1 MTHLK
6 KKIKLF
12 AAFLSFI
19 MILTFSKP
27 SYAVT
32 EEAWQEAVTV
42 YGAALQSNDNLRNTT
57 HDLLGTQDNDK
68 ITYVTAADLGKYL
81 NLQSSD
87 NVLKSSIRITKLAKG
102 AGLTLTIDQSKGKI
116 TKITEDTYKNALLTA
131 GVTDADVKI
140 AAAEDVT
147 GESALAGVY
156 KAFEAQGEP
165 IDQAQTKAAQD
176 ELDSITSIT
185 EENQNKDGF
194 SQEQLNK
201 AVAEAKAEIAKQGG
215 NLSVTEIKNVVTE
228 KINNNGLNNVL
239 NDNQINIIVN
249 FINNAQQQGVFTGE
263 NADKIIN
270 SATDYVN
277 DIKNSDTFKN
287 AAEKAKEAGKD
298 LKDSLEEQGVWDK
311 IVEAIKSFFTAIGN
325 FFKSLLG

>member
-1 MTHLK
+1 MK
-6 KKIKLF
+6 RPMKWFI
-12 AAFLSFI
+12 AALSLVLLI
-19 MILTFSKP
+19 SLSKP
-27 SYAVT
+27 TYAVT
-32 EEAWQEAVTV
+32 EEAWEEAVTV
-42 YGAALQSNDNLRNTT
+42 YGAALQSNADMQNTT
-57 HDLLGTQDNDK
+57 KQLLGTKDNDK
-68 ITYVTAADLGKYL
+68 VAYVNAADLGKYL

-87 NVLKSSIRITKLAKG
+87 NVLKSSIRIKKLAKG
-102 AGLTLTIDQSKGKI
+102 SGLTLNIDESKGKI

-156 KAFEAQGEP
+156 KAFETQGEA
-165 IDQAQTKAAQD
+165 IDQGQTQAAQN

-185 EENQNKDGF
+185 EENQNVDGF

-201 AVAEAKAEIAKQGG
+201 AIAEAKAEIAKQGG
-215 NLSVTEIKNVVTE
+215 NLSVTEIKNVVVE

-249 FINNAQQQGVFTGE
+249 FINNAQQQGVFTGD
-263 NADKIIN
+263 NANKIID
-270 SATDYVN
+270 SATGYVN

-287 AAEKAKEAGKD
+287 AADKAKDAGKE
-298 LKDSLEEQGVWDK
+298 LKNSLDEQGVWDK
-311 IVEAIKSFFTAIGN
+311 FVAAIQSFFNAIAN
-325 FFKSLLG
+325 FFKSIFS

>member
-1 MTHLK
+1 MK
-6 KKIKLF
+6 KSLR
-12 AAFLSFI
+12 L
-19 MILTFSKP
+19 LTGVLTLVLLLTLTKP
-27 SYAVT
+27 TYAVT
-32 EEAWQEAVTV
+32 EEAWEEAVTV
-42 YGAALQSNDNLRNTT
+42 FGAALQSNTALQNTT
-57 HDLLGTQDNDK
+57 HDLLGTKDSDK
-68 ITYVTAADLGKYL
+68 ITYVNAADLGKYL

-87 NVLKSSIRITKLAKG
+87 DVLKSSIRIKKLAQG
-102 AGLTLTIDQSKGKI
+102 SGLTLSIDQSKGKI

-156 KAFEAQGEP
+156 KAFEAQGEA
-165 IDQAQTKAAQD
+165 IDQSQTQAAQN
-176 ELDSITSIT
+176 ELDSITTIT

-201 AVAEAKAEIAKQGG
+201 AIAEAKAEIAEQGG

-263 NADKIIN
+263 NADKIID
-270 SATDYVN
+270 SATGYVN

-287 AAEKAKEAGKD
+287 AADKAKDAGKE

-311 IVEAIKSFFTAIGN
+311 FVTAIQSFFQAIAN
-325 FFKSLLG
+325 FFKSIFA

>member
-1 MTHLK
+1 MK

-102 AGLTLTIDQSKGKI
+102 AGDIDH
-116 TKITEDTYKNALLTA
+116 
-131 GVTDADVKI
+131 
-140 AAAEDVT
+140 
-147 GESALAGVY
+147 
-156 KAFEAQGEP
+156 
-165 IDQAQTKAAQD
+165 
-176 ELDSITSIT
+176 
-185 EENQNKDGF
+185 
-194 SQEQLNK
+194 
-201 AVAEAKAEIAKQGG
+201 
-215 NLSVTEIKNVVTE
+215 
-228 KINNNGLNNVL
+228 
-239 NDNQINIIVN
+239 
-249 FINNAQQQGVFTGE
+249 
-263 NADKIIN
+263 
-270 SATDYVN
+270 
-277 DIKNSDTFKN
+277 
-287 AAEKAKEAGKD
+287 
-298 LKDSLEEQGVWDK
+298 
-311 IVEAIKSFFTAIGN
+311 
-325 FFKSLLG
+325 